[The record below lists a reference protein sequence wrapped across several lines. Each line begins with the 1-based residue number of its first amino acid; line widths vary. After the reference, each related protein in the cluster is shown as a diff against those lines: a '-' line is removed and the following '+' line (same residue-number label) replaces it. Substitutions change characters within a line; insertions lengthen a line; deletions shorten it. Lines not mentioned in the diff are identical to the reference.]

1 MSKSVPAAAL
11 LFRRLSRICSSSVES
26 FLGGSSL
33 VSIPV
38 LSFLATGCGGEV
50 TSVPTFEIRDSSGVT
65 IVENRG
71 AVEAGTGG
79 WGLSQDPLIE
89 IGSFGGSE
97 ESQLFRVRGARRLPD
112 GRVAVANDGTLELRF
127 FGSDGSHLFN
137 VGGEGEGPGEF
148 SSIRLLGLLGDSLVV
163 LDRRLKRVS
172 ILHPDQGFVRS
183 FPLED
188 GVAAYAMNGWIFD
201 GGTVLI
207 EDLPLSDSGA
217 FEEGFNRTPVPYRS
231 SDMSGKLSTDFGSL
245 PGPEMVTLTRQTEHG
260 LATMMNSVPFGKSP
274 TLTVAGD
281 HLFFGAQDEYE
292 VKVFGEDGS
301 LLRVIRLDRPPLP
314 VTDEEL
320 NAFMEEELDGIGD
333 EEEARAWRRELE
345 TMPRP
350 DYFPPHGSIYADAL
364 GTLFVEDF
372 RLPGR
377 STVGVSVFDSEGI
390 LTGCFELPAGLEVL
404 DVGEDYLLALYQDDL
419 EVEYLRLYTLVRP
432 EGGP

>member
-1 MSKSVPAAAL
+1 MV
-11 LFRRLSRICSSSVES
+11 
-26 FLGGSSL
+26 
-33 VSIPV
+33 
-38 LSFLATGCGGEV
+38 GCGGEV
-50 TSVPTFEIRDSSGVT
+50 ASVPTVETWDSAGIT

-71 AVEAGTGG
+71 TVEPGTGG
-79 WGLSQDPLIE
+79 WGVSQDPFIE

-127 FGSDGSHLFN
+127 FGSDGAHLFN

-148 SSIRLLGLLGDSLVV
+148 SSVRMLGLLGDSLVV
-163 LDRRLKRVS
+163 LDRRLRRVS

-188 GVAAYAMNGWIFD
+188 GVAAYAMNGWIFG

-217 FEEGFNRTPVPYRS
+217 FEEGFNRTPVPYKS
-231 SDMSGKLSTDFGSL
+231 SDMSGKFSTDFGSL

-274 TLTVAGD
+274 KLTVAGD
-281 HLFFGAQDEYE
+281 HLFFGAHDEYE
-292 VKVFGEDGS
+292 VKVFGEDSS
-301 LLRVIRLDRPPLP
+301 LLRVVRLDRPPLP
-314 VTDEEL
+314 VTDEDL
-320 NAFMEEELDGIGD
+320 TAFIEEELEEIGN
-333 EEEARAWRRELE
+333 EEEARVWRRELE
-345 TMPRP
+345 AMPRP
-350 DYFPPHGSIYADAL
+350 DFYPPHGSIYADAF

-377 STVGVSVFDSEGI
+377 STVGVNIFGPEGK
-390 LTGCFELPAGLEVL
+390 LTGHFELPAGLEVL

-419 EVEYLRLYTLVRP
+419 EVEYLRLYELVRP
-432 EGGP
+432 KGGS